1 MSTATAHPIPEQRPD
16 PALTTIDRPL
26 SELLREGRRD
36 LVVELLATA
45 VLDLLLVEDER
56 ERGQNSDATR

>member
-1 MSTATAHPIPEQRPD
+1 MSSTEPQPQD
-16 PALTTIDRPL
+16 PAPTTIDRPL

-45 VLDLLLVEDER
+45 VLDLLLVEEGGER
-56 ERGQNSDATR
+56 SWNSDATR